1 MESGRHV
8 CMPLLRIDARSMKT
22 IMPKTMLPK
31 TILPAISQLRIMVRT
46 HNEVGL
52 AACALCGQPN
62 DTAKTGTGL
71 YDGGVH
77 LGDICKQ
84 CLHGGR
90 RGASART
97 RSHCA
102 ELRRLAEAS
111 AKTDQ
116 GEQCCGWLQRYAEFL
131 ENLAAR
137 VENMT
142 EWIPRPG

>member
-1 MESGRHV
+1 MLRH
-8 CMPLLRIDARSMKT
+8 LLRIDAHQM
-22 IMPKTMLPK
+22 K
-31 TILPAISQLRIMVRT
+31 TILPSLSQLRIMVRT

-52 AACALCGQPN
+52 AVCALCGQPN
-62 DTAKTGTGL
+62 DTAKTSTGL
-71 YDGGVH
+71 YDGAVH

-102 ELRRLAEAS
+102 ELRRLAVEARAS
-111 AKTDQ
+111 PKTGQ

-137 VENMT
+137 VEGMT
-142 EWIPRPG
+142 EWIPRPGS

>member
-1 MESGRHV
+1 
-8 CMPLLRIDARSMKT
+8 MKT
-22 IMPKTMLPK
+22 AV
-31 TILPAISQLRIMVRT
+31 PAISQLRIMVRT

-62 DTAKTGTGL
+62 ETARTGTGL

-97 RSHCA
+97 RSHST
-102 ELRRLAEAS
+102 ELRRLAEEAGPGS
-111 AKTDQ
+111 KTNN
-116 GEQCCGWLQRYAEFL
+116 GEQCQSWLHRYAEFL
-131 ENLAAR
+131 EDLAAR
-137 VENMT
+137 VETMT
-142 EWIPRPG
+142 EWIPRPS

>member
-1 MESGRHV
+1 
-8 CMPLLRIDARSMKT
+8 
-22 IMPKTMLPK
+22 
-31 TILPAISQLRIMVRT
+31 MVRT

-62 DTAKTGTGL
+62 DTAKTSTGL
-71 YDGGVH
+71 YDGALH
-77 LGDICKQ
+77 LGDLCKQ

-102 ELRRLAEAS
+102 ELRRLAVEAGAS
-111 AKTDQ
+111 SKTDQ
-116 GEQCCGWLQRYAEFL
+116 SKHCCGWLHRYAEFL

-137 VENMT
+137 VEDMT
-142 EWIPRPG
+142 EWIPRPGSQVESKVGR